1 MIILKNK
8 KVLLFNNPKCGST
21 SLREY
26 MKPYSINLKCIPY
39 WLPRCYYYEY
49 YSDDQLK
56 KVEYLRKKGVN
67 DWKNTKDRFSVIHT
81 HIKPFDALRII
92 MDSAEKSL
100 MHGFDDYEKIC
111 FTRNPWDRVYS
122 LWKMLKVQNR
132 QDIKDFTNFVY
143 TLDQLMESES
153 HPVIRYVIDGTK
165 NFISDLQG
173 NIIVDRVFKI
183 ENTNEFTDYMA
194 EKYSIPREN
203 FPHSNSRVISS
214 SSYVTEY
221 NSKTVEIIESRYKWE
236 IDNFGYEFGE

>member
-26 MKPYSINLKCIPY
+26 IGPYSINLKYNPY
-39 WLPRCYYYEY
+39 WLPECYYYEY
-49 YSDDQLK
+49 YNDFQLK
-56 KVEYLRKKGVN
+56 QVKSIRENRPIHLNNEKES
-67 DWKNTKDRFSVIHT
+67 FSVIHS
-81 HIKPFDALRII
+81 HIRPLDAFRII
-92 MDSAEKSL
+92 MDSKENSL
-100 MHGFDDYEKIC
+100 MHDFDDYEKIC
-111 FTRNPWDRVYS
+111 FTRNPWDRIYS

-143 TLDQLMESES
+143 TLDRLIELES

-165 NFISDLQG
+165 SFISDLQG

-183 ENTNEFTDYMA
+183 EKTNEFTDYMA
-194 EKYSIPREN
+194 EKYGIPREN

-214 SSYVTEY
+214 PSYFTEY